1 MLRFLLIAAA
11 IACTPTLALA
21 CGSAAPPPG
30 SSTPSSTVQLPQTL
44 EEATVLR
51 VIDGAT
57 IEAEI
62 EGRVARVSYMG
73 VRLPDEALVD
83 EEGQSV
89 RVKALEFNRFLVE
102 GRTIELERDST
113 EADVSGTE
121 VRYVYVGGEMV
132 NKALITNGYATVAD
146 FPRVFRHQTE
156 FLRAEENAKND
167 QRGIWHPGSSG
178 HTGTSDDSSVPEFTG
193 GTLPDPSGS
202 RTCDYSGTSESVIKG
217 NVNARSGE
225 RIYPVPGGFF
235 HSATVIDEVRGDQWF
250 CTEEQAVF
258 QGWRKSKR

>member
-193 GTLPDPSGS
+193 GTLPTRRAAGPATTPAPQS
-202 RTCDYSGTSESVIKG
+202 R
-217 NVNARSGE
+217 
-225 RIYPVPGGFF
+225 
-235 HSATVIDEVRGDQWF
+235 
-250 CTEEQAVF
+250 
-258 QGWRKSKR
+258 